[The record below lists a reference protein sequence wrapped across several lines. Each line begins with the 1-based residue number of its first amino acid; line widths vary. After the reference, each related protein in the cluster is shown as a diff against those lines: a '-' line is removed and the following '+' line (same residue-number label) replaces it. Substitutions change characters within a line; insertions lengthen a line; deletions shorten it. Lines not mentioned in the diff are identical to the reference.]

1 MFHAEMDLEWAI
13 NGKLYLLQ
21 MRPITVDTY
30 DLREFDRTDDVST
43 HVFTKRN
50 VGEMMPG
57 AVTPLTYSTSTY
69 AIDYGMRYM
78 MKKAGLIKRID
89 DQAPLR
95 MITSWSGHLFFDMNL
110 LYNMHAR
117 VAIASNLLSLSICF
131 CACSNSRENTINS
144 SLNSLELTG
153 KVDIISN
160 KNDIKSSYKS
170 GEKIRIELSSVT
182 DVSFYVFVNDQKVEE
197 SPYDSVGKYGVFEF
211 DMPNEKA
218 TVVVTSDKF
227 YHQVFC
233 YADTKAFADSNVTNI
248 QVKISGS
255 DETGLATYYTS
266 SDAQDIKNFKEV
278 AHKEIKRS
286 NANYSSNSVERRI
299 YLKNEYTDGTDYI
312 CFIDSFDNYL
322 CNSGDFN
329 GPEVFEFVD
338 SNYSIPTVSDKASV
352 SYSFYDKT
360 KC

>member
-1 MFHAEMDLEWAI
+1 MKI
-13 NGKLYLLQ
+13 K
-21 MRPITVDTY
+21 I
-30 DLREFDRTDDVST
+30 
-43 HVFTKRN
+43 FT
-50 VGEMMPG
+50 
-57 AVTPLTYSTSTY
+57 AL
-69 AIDYGMRYM
+69 
-78 MKKAGLIKRID
+78 
-89 DQAPLR
+89 
-95 MITSWSGHLFFDMNL
+95 
-110 LYNMHAR
+110 
-117 VAIASNLLSLSICF
+117 LLSLSTCF
-131 CACSNSRENTINS
+131 CACSNSRENSINS

-153 KVDIISN
+153 NVDIISN
-160 KNDIKSSYKS
+160 KNDIKSAYKS

-233 YADTKAFADSNVTNI
+233 YADTKSFADSNVTNI

-286 NANYSSNSVERRI
+286 NANYSSNSVDRRI

-338 SNYSIPTVSDKASV
+338 SNYSIPTVSDKAST
-352 SYSFYDKT
+352 SYSFYDKKNRDIKYKIT
-360 KC
+360 RADDSVFDDSIYCTTLSGSLSYFQFVEFDYRELNSILNTEILYYLDVENFGRITLINEKTFRWNDKYWTIIDSDFYSNSYLDWPYTYAMNNDNYFN

>member
-1 MFHAEMDLEWAI
+1 MKI
-13 NGKLYLLQ
+13 K
-21 MRPITVDTY
+21 I
-30 DLREFDRTDDVST
+30 
-43 HVFTKRN
+43 FT
-50 VGEMMPG
+50 
-57 AVTPLTYSTSTY
+57 AL
-69 AIDYGMRYM
+69 
-78 MKKAGLIKRID
+78 
-89 DQAPLR
+89 
-95 MITSWSGHLFFDMNL
+95 
-110 LYNMHAR
+110 
-117 VAIASNLLSLSICF
+117 LLSLSTCF
-131 CACSNSRENTINS
+131 CACSNSRKNTINS

-153 KVDIISN
+153 NVDIISN
-160 KNDIKSSYKS
+160 KNDIKSAYKS

-233 YADTKAFADSNVTNI
+233 YADTKSFADSNVTNI
-248 QVKISGS
+248 QVKISES

-266 SDAQDIKNFKEV
+266 SDVQDIKNFKEV

-338 SNYSIPTVSDKASV
+338 LNYSIPTVSDKAST
-352 SYSFYDKT
+352 SYSFYDKKNRNIKYKIT
-360 KC
+360 RADDSTFDDGIYCTNLSGSLSYFQFVEFDYRELNSILNTEILYYLDVENFGRITLINEKTFRWNDKYWTIIDSDFYSNSYLDWPYTYAMNNDNYFN

>member
-1 MFHAEMDLEWAI
+1 MKFKI
-13 NGKLYLLQ
+13 Y
-21 MRPITVDTY
+21 
-30 DLREFDRTDDVST
+30 
-43 HVFTKRN
+43 
-50 VGEMMPG
+50 G
-57 AVTPLTYSTSTY
+57 AL
-69 AIDYGMRYM
+69 
-78 MKKAGLIKRID
+78 
-89 DQAPLR
+89 
-95 MITSWSGHLFFDMNL
+95 
-110 LYNMHAR
+110 
-117 VAIASNLLSLSICF
+117 LLSLSTCF

-144 SLNSLELTG
+144 SLNLLELTG
-153 KVDIISN
+153 NVDIISN
-160 KNDIKSSYKS
+160 KNDIKPTYKS

-233 YADTKAFADSNVTNI
+233 YADTKEVVDSNVTNI
-248 QVKISGS
+248 QVRISGS
-255 DETGLATYYTS
+255 DETGLATYYS
-266 SDAQDIKNFKEV
+266 SSNAQDIKNFKEV

-286 NANYSSNSVERRI
+286 NANYSSNSVECRI

-312 CFIDSFDNYL
+312 CYIDSFDNYL

-352 SYSFYDKT
+352 SYSFYHKTNRNIKYKITRADDSDFDDGVYCTTLSGSLSSFQFVEFDYRELNSILNTEILYYLDVENIGRITLINEKIFRWNDKYWT
-360 KC
+360 IIDSDFYSNSYLDWPYTYAMNNDNYF

>member
-1 MFHAEMDLEWAI
+1 MKFKI
-13 NGKLYLLQ
+13 
-21 MRPITVDTY
+21 
-30 DLREFDRTDDVST
+30 F
-43 HVFTKRN
+43 
-50 VGEMMPG
+50 G
-57 AVTPLTYSTSTY
+57 AL
-69 AIDYGMRYM
+69 
-78 MKKAGLIKRID
+78 
-89 DQAPLR
+89 
-95 MITSWSGHLFFDMNL
+95 
-110 LYNMHAR
+110 
-117 VAIASNLLSLSICF
+117 LLSLSASF
-131 CACSNSRENTINS
+131 CACSNSRKNTINS

-160 KNDIKSSYKS
+160 KNDIKSAYKS

-197 SPYDSVGKYGVFEF
+197 SPYDSVEKYGVFEF

-233 YADTKAFADSNVTNI
+233 YADTKAFVDSNVTNI

-255 DETGLATYYTS
+255 DETGLATYYSS

-352 SYSFYDKT
+352 SYSFYDKKNRDIKYKIT
-360 KC
+360 RADDSTFDDGIYCTTLSGSLSNFQFVEFDYRELNSIINTEILYYLDVENFGRITLINEKTFRWNDKYWTIIDSDFYSNSYLDWPYTYAMNNDNYF